1 MFSSEIIREIK
12 YYVYLLSDPV
22 NDKIFYVGRGKG
34 NRIFQ
39 HLKDKN
45 QNDKT
50 KKILELKSQKLQ
62 PKMEILVHG
71 IEDELTVKKI
81 EAAIIDL
88 IGKNSLTNKVA
99 GYESSVFGRMS
110 VDQIKAKYSSKKAV
124 IKENVILIKLSKT
137 FRYNMPPVELYDNT
151 RGIWHIAEHRRKSAL
166 YAFAIYDGI
175 IQETY
180 KILDWFEGGSTASF
194 GRIDIERWKKYQ
206 RWEFVGNISDKMR
219 EKYLYKSVDHYYPKN
234 AQNPIRYTY

>member
-1 MFSSEIIREIK
+1 MFSSEISREIK
-12 YYVYLLSDPV
+12 YYVYLLSDPIT
-22 NDKIFYVGRGKG
+22 DEIFYVGKGKG

-39 HLKDKN
+39 HLKDRN

-50 KKILELKSQKLQ
+50 KKILDLKSQGLK

-88 IGKNSLTNKVA
+88 IGKKSLTNKVS
-99 GYESSVFGRMS
+99 GYESSVFGRMT

-124 IKENVILIKLSKT
+124 IKEKVILIKLSKT
-137 FRYNMPPVELYDNT
+137 FRYNMDPVELYDNT
-151 RGIWHIAEHRRKSAL
+151 RGIWHIAEHRRQSAS

-180 KILDWFEGGSTASF
+180 KILEWFEGGSTANF

-206 RWEFVGNISDKMR
+206 RWEFVGNISDQMR
-219 EKYLYKSVDHYYPKN
+219 KKYLYKSVDDYYPKN
-234 AQNPIRYTY
+234 ARNPIRYTY